1 MIRAGLLAVVLAV
14 GIAPPPVGPAAP
26 LAVALAPS
34 LKEGGE
40 AARGAWQSRD
50 LAAFV
55 SVSGGGPLLV
65 TLPGGRGS
73 SPLSPRQARAVLS
86 SYVQGSQEVATLL
99 MRAVEVD
106 STEGF
111 VELTRF
117 YRLVGLPGEREAT
130 MLLGFRRGRGDWV
143 MTEVRISE

>member
-1 MIRAGLLAVVLAV
+1 
-14 GIAPPPVGPAAP
+14 
-26 LAVALAPS
+26 
-34 LKEGGE
+34 
-40 AARGAWQSRD
+40 
-50 LAAFV
+50 
-55 SVSGGGPLLV
+55 
-65 TLPGGRGS
+65 
-73 SPLSPRQARAVLS
+73 
-86 SYVQGSQEVATLL
+86 